1 MSNINIHQ
9 TAIVHPNAQL
19 DDDVEV
25 GPYCLVGANVRI
37 GKRTRLLGHVVVN
50 GRTTIGEDV
59 TIHPF
64 ATVGTPSQDRKAVSG
79 EVCYTTVGDR
89 TVLREYVSVQ
99 RGTGEN
105 AVTAIGEDCLLLAY
119 VHIAHNCV
127 VGNHVTMSNLAQ
139 LAGHVRVEDHASI
152 GGATGVHQFVR
163 IGRYSFVGGM
173 SRVARDVPPFF
184 LIEGN
189 PPKVF
194 GLNNVGLRRANFP
207 VDEMTE
213 LKACYK
219 MLYHSGRNVSQAVA
233 VMRDMIKTEAGRELL
248 AFIEASSERGIVK

>member
-1 MSNINIHQ
+1 
-9 TAIVHPNAQL
+9 VHPKAEL
-19 DDDVEV
+19 GCDVEI
-25 GPYCLVGANVRI
+25 GPFCIIGENVRI
-37 GKRTRLLGHVVVN
+37 GNGTRLLGHVVVN
-50 GRTTIGEDV
+50 GRTTIGEHV

-79 EVCYTTVGDR
+79 EICYTTVGDR

-105 AVTAIGEDCLLLAY
+105 AVTSIGTDCLLLAY
-119 VHIAHNCV
+119 VHVAHNCE
-127 VGNHVTMSNLAQ
+127 VGNFVTMSNLAQ
-139 LAGHVRVEDHASI
+139 LAGHVRVEDYATI

-173 SRVARDVPPFF
+173 TRLVRDVPPFF

-194 GLNNVGLRRANFP
+194 GLNSVGLRRANFP
-207 VDEMTE
+207 ADELAE
-213 LKACYK
+213 LKACFK
-219 MLYHSGRNVSQAVA
+219 TLYHSDRNVSQAVA
-233 VMRDMIKTEAGRELL
+233 VLREMVKTKAGQELL
-248 AFIEASSERGIVK
+248 AFVEASSERGIVK